1 MCLIPR
7 RLSLDENVRAKEGGT
22 EKTGDAL
29 RHQTLAFR
37 TYFSAKN
44 GAPEEEAAIQ
54 LLTKD
59 TSIIL
64 MTS

>member
-7 RLSLDENVRAKEGGT
+7 RLSLDEDVRAK
-22 EKTGDAL
+22 GDAL

-44 GAPEEEAAIQ
+44 GAPEEEAAI
-54 LLTKD
+54 
-59 TSIIL
+59 
-64 MTS
+64 